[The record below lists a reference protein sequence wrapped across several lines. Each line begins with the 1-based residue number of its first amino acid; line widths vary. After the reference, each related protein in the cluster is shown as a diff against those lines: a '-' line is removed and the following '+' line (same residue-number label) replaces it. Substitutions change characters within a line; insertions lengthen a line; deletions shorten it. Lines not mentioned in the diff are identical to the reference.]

1 MPTITKTQLTKKLG
15 SFVKVKNF
23 ENKNQFTIEYQNGE
37 VFQSYET
44 LIGAKI
50 NGVLFLSNAHTR
62 SKTTSKH
69 THLWC
74 GLDRKERERG
84 LKNNEITLIL

>member
-1 MPTITKTQLTKKLG
+1 MATITKTQLTKKLG
-15 SFVKVKNF
+15 KLVKVSNF
-23 ENKNQFTIEYQNGE
+23 HNKNQFTIEYEKGV

-50 NGVLFLSNAHTR
+50 NGVLYLSEAHTH

-69 THLWC
+69 TTLWC

-84 LKNNEITLIL
+84 LKNEVITLIK

>member
-1 MPTITKTQLTKKLG
+1 MATITKTQLTKKLG
-15 SFVKVKNF
+15 NLVKV
-23 ENKNQFTIEYQNGE
+23 EQLQNKNQFRIKYKKGE

-50 NGVLFLSNAHTR
+50 NGTLYLSNAHTH

-69 THLWC
+69 TTLWC
-74 GLDRKERERG
+74 GLDRKEREKG
-84 LKNNEITLIL
+84 LQNNEITLII